1 MSIGESKLP
10 RNHVEINLSNNDG
23 GPWVKIDGVKIV
35 VELRSLQFSG
45 DENEVPRVTLTMLPA
60 SLSVTSQWAS
70 VE

>member
-1 MSIGESKLP
+1 MPISESKP
-10 RNHVEINLSNNDG
+10 DRNHVEINLSDNDG
-23 GPWVKIDGVKIV
+23 GPWVKIDGVKIM
-35 VELRSLQFSG
+35 VEQGSLQFSG